1 MREHGKATPSMAGSL
16 LLAHPAMRDPNF
28 RRTVVLL
35 SAHGDDGAIGLVL
48 NRPVGKPLGE
58 INAGFAAGPLAGVPV
73 FQGGPVQ
80 TEQLILA
87 AWQPDPAGDGF
98 KLHFGID
105 VDRAEALQHKEGVK
119 LRAFLGYSGWTK
131 GQLENEL
138 RHNTWVVTPVNAEL
152 VNREEGPGLWR
163 TILGGL
169 SPKWKLLAEEPD
181 EPGVN

>member
-1 MREHGKATPSMAGSL
+1 MAGSL

-48 NRPVGKPLGE
+48 NRPMRKQLGE
-58 INAGFAAGPLAGVPV
+58 LNGEFAASPLAGVPV
-73 FQGGPVQ
+73 YQGGPVQ
-80 TEQLILA
+80 TEQLFLA
-87 AWQPDPAGDGF
+87 AWQPDPLGDGF
-98 KLHFGID
+98 KLYFGID
-105 VDRAEALQHKEGVK
+105 VDKAEALQNENGVR

-138 RHNTWVVTPVNAEL
+138 QHNTWVVTPVNAGL
-152 VNREEGPGLWR
+152 VEREEGQGLWR

-169 SPKWKLLAEEPD
+169 SPEWKLMAGEPD
-181 EPGVN
+181 EPSVN